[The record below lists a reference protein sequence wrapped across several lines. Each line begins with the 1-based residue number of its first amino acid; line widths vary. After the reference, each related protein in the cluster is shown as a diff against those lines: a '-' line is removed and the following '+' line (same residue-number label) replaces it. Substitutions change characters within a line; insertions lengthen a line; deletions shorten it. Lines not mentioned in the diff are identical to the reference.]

1 MKRLFDLVV
10 AGAALAVSGPLLG
23 ALALVVKLDSPGPA
37 FFVQE
42 RVGRDKRRIR
52 VAKLRTMVTNAERL
66 GPAITAARDPRITRV
81 GALLR
86 KTKLDELPQLWNVV
100 RGDMSIVG
108 PRPEVPR
115 YVETYPQEWGRLFDV
130 RPGLTDLASVIFR
143 DEEQLLAQAHDR
155 ERAYTEVLL
164 PMKVD
169 LAIRG
174 VETST
179 VGQDLV
185 VIARTLLAIMGRG
198 SYGAEVLA
206 EARQRIAKLDGD
218 A

>member
-1 MKRLFDLVV
+1 
-10 AGAALAVSGPLLG
+10 
-23 ALALVVKLDSPGPA
+23 
-37 FFVQE
+37 
-42 RVGRDKRRIR
+42 
-52 VAKLRTMVTNAERL
+52 
-66 GPAITAARDPRITRV
+66 
-81 GALLR
+81 
-86 KTKLDELPQLWNVV
+86 
-100 RGDMSIVG
+100 
-108 PRPEVPR
+108 
-115 YVETYPQEWGRLFDV
+115 
-130 RPGLTDLASVIFR
+130 
-143 DEEQLLAQAHDR
+143 
-155 ERAYTEVLL
+155 
-164 PMKVD
+164 MKVD